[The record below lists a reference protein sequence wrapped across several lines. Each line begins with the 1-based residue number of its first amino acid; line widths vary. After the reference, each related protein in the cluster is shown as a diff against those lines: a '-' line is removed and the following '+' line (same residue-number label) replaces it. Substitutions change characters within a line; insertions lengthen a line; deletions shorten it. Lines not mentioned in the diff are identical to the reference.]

1 MGQVIF
7 RGVSWTE
14 WTVLEE
20 MVMGHWSGDAETP
33 FRLSYLSVVEQVFI
47 QSGCVRLSASVGLPG
62 QLCSAGIVMAD
73 SFSRMTWSARIVMA
87 DSLSRITWSL
97 VVGIVMAVSAG

>member
-73 SFSRMTWSARIVMA
+73 SFSRMTWSAVWLA
-87 DSLSRITWSL
+87 
-97 VVGIVMAVSAG
+97 